1 MTELLM
7 QRLADIAEEEDARCK
22 QHSDQS
28 EEEGDHEKPEIIE
41 DQIDI
46 REKLEHSLDSY
57 E

>member
-1 MTELLM
+1 M

-22 QHSDQS
+22 QLSDQS
-28 EEEGDHEKPEIIE
+28 EEEGNHEKPEIIE

-46 REKLEHSLDSY
+46 REKLEHSFDSY